1 MASKYSITALGE
13 LLIDFTEVGTS
24 QNGQKMFERNPGGAP
39 ANVLVA
45 ARKLGATTAFIGKVG
60 DDMHGAFLRDTL
72 AGEDVDT
79 TGLILDPNVFTTLA
93 FVALDERGERAFSFA
108 RKPGADTCLNA
119 RELALDVI
127 DATRVFH
134 VGSLSLTN
142 EPARGA
148 TLAALDR
155 AREAGCVLSYDPNY
169 RSSLWASAQVAQ
181 LQMRSII
188 NRMDLMKISD
198 EECELLTGTRHPE
211 KAAETLLE
219 KGVKVA
225 VVTLGGAGA
234 YVRCAQGGAYV
245 EGFPTDIVDTTGA
258 GDSFWGGFLTA
269 FCESGVDAAD
279 VTLEQACG
287 FARFGN
293 AVASLC
299 VRGRGAIPS
308 MPTRGEVEALLAQQQ

>member
-72 AGEDVDT
+72 AGEGVDT

-119 RELALDVI
+119 RELALGVI

-155 AREAGCVLSYDPNY
+155 AREAGCALSYDPNY

-181 LQMRSII
+181 LQMRSIV

-198 EECELLTGTRHPE
+198 EECCSP
-211 KAAETLLE
+211 
-219 KGVKVA
+219 VP
-225 VVTLGGAGA
+225 VTPRRRRRPCSRRA
-234 YVRCAQGGAYV
+234 
-245 EGFPTDIVDTTGA
+245 
-258 GDSFWGGFLTA
+258 
-269 FCESGVDAAD
+269 
-279 VTLEQACG
+279 
-287 FARFGN
+287 
-293 AVASLC
+293 
-299 VRGRGAIPS
+299 
-308 MPTRGEVEALLAQQQ
+308 